1 LNAKIGWVELFPCGR
16 SRTKVEIN
24 MPVIRALFDGNEI
37 KPVEPI
43 KTTKKTEV
51 LVIFPDEGGRF
62 APEEARSLLKGSA
75 RGEGLIQEL
84 LKSRAEDIGL
94 EPG

>member
-1 LNAKIGWVELFPCGR
+1 
-16 SRTKVEIN
+16 
-24 MPVIRALFDGNEI
+24 MPVIRAMFDGNEI

-43 KTTKKTEV
+43 KTRKKTEV

-62 APEEARSLLKGSA
+62 APEEARRLLKGSA

-84 LKSRAEDIGL
+84 LKSRSEDIGL
-94 EPG
+94 ETR